1 VAQAVVCLVAQHLEV
16 TQKMVAR
23 QAAAATTEDQTEM
36 EEGRLMAAVAA
47 ALAAESQQV
56 TPPKTVE
63 LAAHQM
69 IMTMMVADRLA
80 QVGAQVVMAQVQ

>member
-47 ALAAESQQV
+47 AL
-56 TPPKTVE
+56 
-63 LAAHQM
+63 
-69 IMTMMVADRLA
+69 
-80 QVGAQVVMAQVQ
+80 VQ